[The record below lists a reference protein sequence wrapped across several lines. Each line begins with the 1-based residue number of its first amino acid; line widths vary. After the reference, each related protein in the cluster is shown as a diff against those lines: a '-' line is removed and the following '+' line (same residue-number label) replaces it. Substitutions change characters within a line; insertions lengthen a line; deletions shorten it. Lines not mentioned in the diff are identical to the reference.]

1 MYERELSGEQSMT
14 DELSV
19 AIEHPVASLPAPG
32 EAETLHVAG
41 ITTARRRPGW
51 IVPLALVAADII
63 SLVLAFGLS
72 VALVPPAATNL
83 SLLALVFAASLPI
96 WLVSLA
102 AAGLYERDSS
112 RINHTTIDE
121 LPDLLQI

>member
-51 IVPLALVAADII
+51 IVPLALVAA
-63 SLVLAFGLS
+63 
-72 VALVPPAATNL
+72 
-83 SLLALVFAASLPI
+83 ASLPI
-96 WLVSLA
+96 WLVPPA

-121 LPDLLQI
+121 LPDLLQIGGLGSTG